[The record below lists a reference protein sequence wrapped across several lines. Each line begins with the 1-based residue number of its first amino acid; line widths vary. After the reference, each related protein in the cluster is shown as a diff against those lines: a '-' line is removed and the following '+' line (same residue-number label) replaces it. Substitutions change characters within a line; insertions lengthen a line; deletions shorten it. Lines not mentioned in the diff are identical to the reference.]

1 MRSVRWE
8 ELAAATLEPRN
19 CCVPVRVEEDALDLL
34 DGDAGVGTGEVV
46 AEVDGDPAL
55 FVDGAD
61 LTLGAHPTR
70 ARVA

>member
-1 MRSVRWE
+1 
-8 ELAAATLEPRN
+8 
-19 CCVPVRVEEDALDLL
+19 VEEDALDLL

-55 FVDGAD
+55 FVDGAN